1 MSQLNKNF
9 SGAAK
14 QRLTTSI
21 VSKYD
26 DIRYIFKEQENNNT
40 DFEPKVIE
48 LGKIGY
54 RNFTLYL
61 YKNKD
66 PEKADVPYEITQL
79 LPTISPVR
87 IDIIVRLNT
96 PSNNRISSYLKV
108 GQVYDDGDI
117 HSKYFEKAIEEEEGE
132 GRPPI
137 P

>member
-1 MSQLNKNF
+1 MNKNF
-9 SGAAK
+9 SGADK
-14 QRLTTSI
+14 KRLTTSLD
-21 VSKYD
+21 SKYD
-26 DIRYIFKEQENNNT
+26 DIRLILKEQENNNT
-40 DFEPKVIE
+40 DVEPKVIE
-48 LGKIGY
+48 LGKIGS

-61 YKNKD
+61 YKSKD
-66 PEKADVPYEITQL
+66 AEKDDVPYEITQL

-108 GQVYDDGDI
+108 GQVNDDGDI
-117 HSKYFEKAIEEEEGE
+117 HSKFFEEAIEEEEEEE